1 MLLIVGVSLVTLP
14 RAQRDGYGN
23 GTKTCTASDEMIDA
37 DWSDLTEIQR
47 TCAVTLV
54 AFLAPARK
62 FSMHEATEASFP
74 EPITYPTVIYLHGC
88 SGVWE
93 DTYRRID
100 FLGENGFVLIV
111 PLGFTRKKYPQSC
124 ETGNHREGMYSFD
137 ACTAIQKVKSLG
149 WIVGKNVFLMGFSQ
163 GSITTA
169 TLQSDDPTSAVN
181 ARVVEGWACL
191 ADGDEYRGVNGPEEE
206 PFLTLGGE
214 RDPWLS
220 EYVNGGRLRKFP
232 QYEVWKR
239 VGSIPTGT
247 TSKTS

>member
-1 MLLIVGVSLVTLP
+1 M
-14 RAQRDGYGN
+14 R
-23 GTKTCTASDEMIDA
+23 
-37 DWSDLTEIQR
+37 
-47 TCAVTLV
+47 
-54 AFLAPARK
+54 
-62 FSMHEATEASFP
+62 
-74 EPITYPTVIYLHGC
+74 
-88 SGVWE
+88 
-93 DTYRRID
+93 
-100 FLGENGFVLIV
+100 V
-111 PLGFTRKKYPQSC
+111 PPFR
-124 ETGNHREGMYSFD
+124 M
-137 ACTAIQKVKSLG
+137 VKSLG

-169 TLQSDDPTSAVN
+169 TLQPDDPTSAVN

-206 PFLTLGGE
+206 LFLTLGGE